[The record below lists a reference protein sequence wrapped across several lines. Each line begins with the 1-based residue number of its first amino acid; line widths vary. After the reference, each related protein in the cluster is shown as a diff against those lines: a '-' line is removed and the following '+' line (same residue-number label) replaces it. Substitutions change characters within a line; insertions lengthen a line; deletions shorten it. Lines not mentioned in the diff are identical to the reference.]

1 MAEMGVCL
9 GVQLDHKVV
18 NQLEVMQVVNLFFL
32 DSCLENLRPNLLIV
46 PADIVELFG
55 QVE

>member
-32 DSCLENLRPNLLIV
+32 DSCLENLSPNLLIV